1 MAKTDGLKSKKGHDG
16 IIRVVVSPKQ
26 SIAPMA
32 IDFFLGVSI
41 HKKNV
46 WKAQILSDSN
56 IFSLQ
61 SEGDI
66 DFMS

>member
-1 MAKTDGLKSKKGHDG
+1 MAKADGLESKKGHDG

-46 WKAQILSDSN
+46 
-56 IFSLQ
+56 
-61 SEGDI
+61 
-66 DFMS
+66 